1 MMINLNLQQKIDGSE
16 HRSQTRFLR
25 SLYPSALR
33 IYIFLEDIV
42 EQTNKRVKDSVSL
55 YSSL

>member
-16 HRSQTRFLR
+16 HRSQTRFPAA
-25 SLYPSALR
+25 YPSALR